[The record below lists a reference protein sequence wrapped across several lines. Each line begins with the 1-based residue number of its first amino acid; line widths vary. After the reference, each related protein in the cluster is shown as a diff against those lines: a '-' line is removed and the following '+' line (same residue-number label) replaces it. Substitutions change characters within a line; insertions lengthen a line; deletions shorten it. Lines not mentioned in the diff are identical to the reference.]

1 MFLTRLCLQNP
12 IATTLFYA
20 LATIAGI
27 AGALLMGR
35 SVLPPVSLPVVAVSA
50 PYPGAGSVEL
60 ERLII
65 EPIEDQVAALPDMQH
80 VDASAQNG
88 DAEIVMQ
95 FRFGS
100 NIETDQLNVQQA
112 VDAAR
117 PNMPADLLPPVV
129 SRSD

>member
-20 LATIAGI
+20 LTTMAGI

-35 SVLPPVSLPVVAVSA
+35 SVLPPISLPVVAVSA

-60 ERLII
+60 KRLII

-80 VDASAQNG
+80 VEASA
-88 DAEIVMQ
+88 
-95 FRFGS
+95 RK
-100 NIETDQLNVQQA
+100 
-112 VDAAR
+112 R
-117 PNMPADLLPPVV
+117 
-129 SRSD
+129 